1 MPNKDNVIVIDDFY
15 DEEKYAT
22 LVNSLHT
29 HKFKYFW
36 GDQHGSHYWNSQ
48 IEEEGIVKD
57 ACVDLWNEF
66 RKKFINHGNLS
77 GTYING
83 QTFGL
88 EPGPHYDYYSPDGIT
103 VINYITDTWNITWG
117 GETLIYD
124 RYAYDDATLKDVNS
138 LLFSPLTIDA
148 AILPAYNRIIAFPS
162 NQLHMVKPISRF
174 FQGIR
179 FTLMYKLQGVTM
191 EQLMDGYMAV
201 DPNKVHIG
209 N

>member
-1 MPNKDNVIVIDDFY
+1 MPNKDNVVVIDDFY
-15 DEEKYAT
+15 NEERYMT
-22 LVNSLHT
+22 LVNALRT
-29 HKFKYFW
+29 HKFSYFW

-48 IEEEGIVKD
+48 LEEDGPVKD
-57 ACVDLWNEF
+57 ACVDLWNDF
-66 RKKFINHGNLS
+66 CQKFTKHGNLA

-88 EPGPHYDYYSPDGIT
+88 EPGPHYDYGQPDGIT
-103 VINYITDTWNITWG
+103 IINYITDAWNLTWG

-124 RYAYDDATLKDVNS
+124 HYAYDDMTLKNVDS
-138 LLFSPLTIDA
+138 LLFSPVTVDA
-148 AILPAYNRIIAFPS
+148 AILPAYNRILAFPA

-179 FTLMYKLQGVTM
+179 FTLMFKLQGITM
-191 EQLMDGYMAV
+191 EELMSGYMAV
-201 DPNKVHIG
+201 DTNKIYIG